1 MACRSSARA
10 FDSRLLRFSEKQTLH
25 VAIAYLAVQRVALA
39 GEVSITIN
47 AAYEGTAYGEAVL
60 RMERVTEGAA
70 EGAVGP
76 GTHRVLRIVHISSRK
91 KLLVAAIAYRVSR
104 LCVADCGR
112 GSDLRRTAHCA
123 LCLRIVCCGRGGSLE
138 AGCVL
143 RIAFAHC
150 VRAVVQRAAYCVLRL
165 RVAYG
170 QCEAGA
176 YRVWRLRIA
185 YRAA

>member
-1 MACRSSARA
+1 
-10 FDSRLLRFSEKQTLH
+10 
-25 VAIAYLAVQRVALA
+25 
-39 GEVSITIN
+39 
-47 AAYEGTAYGEAVL
+47 
-60 RMERVTEGAA
+60 MERVTEGAA

-165 RVAYG
+165 RIAYGQLCSGLRIAYCVCVLRTGSVRRAAYCVLRLCIAYG
-170 QCEAGA
+170 QCEAGC
-176 YRVWRLRIA
+176 VLRIA
-185 YRAA
+185 FVRCVRAV